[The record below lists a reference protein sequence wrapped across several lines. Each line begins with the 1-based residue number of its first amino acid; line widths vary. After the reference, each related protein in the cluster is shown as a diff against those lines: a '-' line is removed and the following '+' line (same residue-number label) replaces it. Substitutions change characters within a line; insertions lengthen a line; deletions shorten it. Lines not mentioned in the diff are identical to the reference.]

1 MGSGA
6 SVFVPADDYWLGY
19 ILPDRP
25 LEEGEEDPTLEELFQ
40 GLADTDDDDDDD
52 DDDDEEE
59 DHTDDGSQMEEVD

>member
-52 DDDDEEE
+52 DDDEE